1 MGIYLYS
8 PWSEDDRQSYERF
21 NLTSQIRRAVD
32 SISLNIAEEST
43 SQSNAEFKKFLGYS
57 LRSTVEVVSAMFIAK
72 RRKYV
77 TDQNFN
83 LIYSSCEELVK
94 MIQGLKKS
102 LN

>member
-8 PWSEDDRQSYERF
+8 PWSEDDRQSDERF

-43 SQSNAEFKKFLGYS
+43 SQSNAEFKKLLGYS
-57 LRSTVEVVSAMFIAK
+57 LRSTVEVVSAMYIAK
-72 RRKYV
+72 RGKYV
-77 TDQNFN
+77 TGQNFN